1 MVEHWNV
8 DPKVAS
14 SNLVIRLI
22 AALSI
27 LYTNIKIIIIFECK
41 VAKRPRY
48 QRSIVARQYGD
59 LWSDYA
65 HISSQ

>member
-1 MVEHWNV
+1 MVEHWSV

-14 SNLVIRLI
+14 SNLVIRL
-22 AALSI
+22 
-27 LYTNIKIIIIFECK
+27 YMKIKKFFECK
-41 VAKRPRY
+41 VAKRPGY
-48 QRSIVARQYGD
+48 LRSIVARQYGD